1 MTQKYTGAFQRWKI
15 WAEKQHQSSG
25 YPVNVALFAL
35 YLQHVGG
42 TVKSR
47 SAVSEAL
54 NAVSWVQQLAGVEP
68 VSRNPLIKV
77 IHEGFEFKRS
87 LAHPRKRKEPV
98 TPQMLKEL
106 VASFSS
112 PPSLS
117 DLRLGSICLLAYA
130 AFLRINKLI
139 QLHCSDISFTSE
151 GMVITI
157 WASKTDQYREGRVV
171 PIASTGNYNPTCLV
185 SMVRRY
191 IAMGR
196 IDITSD
202 ASLFRPICSTKR
214 AVSLRSSGLLSYS
227 RIRQLVLSKFSQLGY
242 DAVEFGLHSF
252 RAGGATA
259 AASCQGLPERL
270 FKWHGRWSSE
280 RAQDS
285 YVKDPLE
292 QRLKVSK
299 SLGL

>member
-1 MTQKYTGAFQRWKI
+1 M
-15 WAEKQHQSSG
+15 
-25 YPVNVALFAL
+25 
-35 YLQHVGG
+35 
-42 TVKSR
+42 KSR

-77 IHEGFEFKRS
+77 IHEGFKRS

-130 AFLRINKLI
+130 AFLRINELI
-139 QLHCSDISFTSE
+139 QLCCSDISFTSE
-151 GMVITI
+151 GMAITI

-171 PIASTGNYNPTCLV
+171 PIASTGNPTCPV

-202 ASLFRPICSTKR
+202 GSLFRPICSTKR
-214 AVSLRSSGLLSYS
+214 AVKLRSSGSLSYS

-242 DAVEFGLHSF
+242 DAAEFGLHSF

-259 AASCQGLPERL
+259 AASCLRGYLNGMGGGVQKGL
-270 FKWHGRWSSE
+270 KI
-280 RAQDS
+280 
-285 YVKDPLE
+285 
-292 QRLKVSK
+292 
-299 SLGL
+299 